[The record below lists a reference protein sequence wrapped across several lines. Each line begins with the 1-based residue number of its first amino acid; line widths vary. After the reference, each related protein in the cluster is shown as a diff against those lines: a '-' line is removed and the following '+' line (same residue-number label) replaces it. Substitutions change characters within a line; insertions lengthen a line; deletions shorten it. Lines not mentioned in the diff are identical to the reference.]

1 MESADVIVI
10 GAGPAGAMAA
20 RECAKRGLTTTLIEK
35 ESIPRPKICGGGVTL
50 KAIELIGQEIPSGL
64 IDQYVRGFRIYS
76 PLLDSFEFI
85 SKDSISISTTRDK
98 FDSFL
103 ARLATLEGCE
113 LIERDQVVDLRVLR
127 DKTVC
132 RLQSGRSVEGR
143 MIIGADGVDG
153 ITARKVGLR
162 ERWKSSEVA
171 LCLEA
176 TIPLTEKQMSKLDSG
191 LFELYF
197 VDSLAGYGWLIP
209 KRSSTSLGIGG
220 LLSCLHRPRELLE
233 TFCRTIS
240 NLKNIKIDVSK
251 FGAHLVPAGGF
262 ERNVVSDRVILVGDA
277 AGFVDPLM
285 GEGIYY
291 AMRSGL
297 LAATASAEA
306 IDENDFAKSFLEKHY
321 SVVCERSFGKD
332 LKAAL
337 DLTYRI
343 HTSFGT
349 FFDLLKRYP
358 AFSGPYVAGLACG
371 RTTYRKLDR
380 RIHLLLMA
388 RSVERNLVKLLS
400 MNFLM

>member
-1 MESADVIVI
+1 MESADVIVV
-10 GAGPAGAMAA
+10 GAGPAGTTAA

-64 IDQYVRGFRIYS
+64 IDHYVRGFRIYS
-76 PLLDSFEFI
+76 PSLDSFEFV

-113 LIERDQVVDLRVLR
+113 LIEHDQVVDFEVLR
-127 DKTVC
+127 DTTVC

-143 MIIGADGVDG
+143 MIIGADGVNG
-153 ITARKVGLR
+153 ITAHKVGLR
-162 ERWKSSEVA
+162 KRWKSSEVA

-191 LFELYF
+191 LLELYF
-197 VDSLAGYGWLIP
+197 VDSLVGYGWLIP
-209 KRSSTSLGIGG
+209 KRSSASLGIGG
-220 LLSCLHRPRELLE
+220 LLSCLYRPRELLD
-233 TFCRTIS
+233 TLCRTIS
-240 NLKNIKIDVSK
+240 NLKGIKADLSK

-262 ERNVVSDRVILVGDA
+262 ERDVVSDRAILVGDA

-291 AMRSGL
+291 AMRSGV
-297 LAATASAEA
+297 LAAIASAKA
-306 IDENDFAKSFLEKHY
+306 IDENDSTKSFLEKQY
-321 SVVCERSFGKD
+321 SEACERSFGKE
-332 LKAAL
+332 LKTAL
-337 DLTYRI
+337 ELTYKI

-358 AFSGPYVAGLACG
+358 VFSGSYVASLACG
-371 RTTYRKLDR
+371 RATYRKLNR
-380 RIHLLLMA
+380 RIPLLLMT
-388 RSVERNLVKLLS
+388 RYVERNLRKLLS
-400 MNFLM
+400 MNSLM